1 MAIGTSGISVPQLGA
16 GGGINSDIYGN
27 KEAPKGMSLQE
38 LQNLSRGSIALQ
50 KEKALLEPEIERGKA
65 TTELAKTTSEKAKLG
80 LATDFADKMR
90 QNQIALL
97 NDPMFVRAEQDPAYA
112 KANLPE
118 LHKLV
123 NRQKE
128 AAIEMGLSP
137 EKAEQL
143 NAPYHVAIDSSGGQG
158 GRQFMKTRMVAGL
171 DQQAQ
176 ANLSVPQYT
185 TNAAGQIVGL
195 TPFTNQISA
204 PGEAPQG
211 QPQAPGQGMPQG
223 APQGGTPGQVQNQ
236 FVQRQNLNPGTAQA
250 GMVNVAAQNLSTDFA
265 KTQETANSSEPRI
278 ALFQNIK
285 KLAPEAF
292 TGVGGA
298 RKELASGIAQAVG
311 IPAYEAEKMSTDELA
326 KSSAMLSLAGGNTDA
341 ARLMAEAANPNKKMN
356 AEAIKQISDQM
367 IGMERMN
374 QAKYKFLASAQTN
387 PQEYA
392 NRLSQFNKI
401 NDFRIFQE
409 SNPEQVK
416 ALKGSMSI
424 TEQKIMGD
432 KIRMARQLGLI

>member
-1 MAIGTSGISVPQLGA
+1 MAISTGGISVPQLGG
-16 GGGINSDIYGN
+16 GGGISSDIYGN
-27 KEAPKGMSLQE
+27 KEAPKGMTLQQ
-38 LQNLSRGSIALQ
+38 LTDLSRGNIALQ
-50 KEKALLEPEIERGKA
+50 KERALLEPGIEKGKA
-65 TTELAKTTSEKAKLG
+65 ETELAQTTSKKATLG
-80 LATDFADKMR
+80 LQKDYFATAADEANALVNDKRLLALNPNDHKSVVAAGDALVDATDRMIKQGVPAPLAHTLTSKYFQM
-90 QNQIALL
+90 L
-97 NDPMFVRAEQDPAYA
+97 NNP
-112 KANLPE
+112 
-118 LHKLV
+118 
-123 NRQKE
+123 
-128 AAIEMGLSP
+128 
-137 EKAEQL
+137 
-143 NAPYHVAIDSSGGQG
+143 
-158 GRQFMKTRMVAGL
+158 
-171 DQQAQ
+171 QQAGNIVQDMKNSIQ
-176 ANLSVPQYT
+176 ARVGAQGQQALQTPQYT

-195 TPFTNQISA
+195 QTGPNQISV
-204 PGEAPQG
+204 PGEQGAPQG
-211 QPQAPGQGMPQG
+211 QPQVAPQG
-223 APQGGTPGQVQNQ
+223 APQGNIPAQMQNQ
-236 FVQRQNLNPGTAQA
+236 FAQRQTLNPGTAQA
-250 GMVNVAAQNLSTDFA
+250 GMVATAAQNLSTDFA
-265 KTQETANSSEPRI
+265 KTQETATSSEPRI

-374 QAKYKFLASAQTN
+374 QAKYKFLAPAQTN